1 MTNTQRAAR
10 RRPERAPK
18 LNAVNPRRSFWLYT
32 LIRIGLFA
40 LILTLLLLLLP
51 SIQPWISTVLAAI
64 IAMCVSF
71 IFLRKPREEVA
82 KSLYEVRNRKAV
94 ANEDESLED
103 TVVDAEADAATRDT
117 KPDASR

>member
-1 MTNTQRAAR
+1 M
-10 RRPERAPK
+10 

-40 LILTLLLLLLP
+40 LVLTLLLLLLP

-71 IFLRKPREEVA
+71 IFLRRPREEVA

-94 ANEDESLED
+94 ANEDEDLED
-103 TVVDAEADAATRDT
+103 TVVDAETDAASRDT
-117 KPDASR
+117 KPDASSRDTKPDASN